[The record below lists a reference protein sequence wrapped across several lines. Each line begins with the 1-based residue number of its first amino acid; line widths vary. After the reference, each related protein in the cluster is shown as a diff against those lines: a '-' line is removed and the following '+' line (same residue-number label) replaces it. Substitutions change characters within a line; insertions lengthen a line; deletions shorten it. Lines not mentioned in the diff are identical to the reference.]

1 MIDIGFGEKANGFTS
16 GGNLDLNSTIDE
28 SSQINALSRMENSK
42 QVTNPE
48 YGDLEFFKQV
58 QDEFTCS
65 SSDWTDNMLLPPGF
79 LGHDE

>member
-1 MIDIGFGEKANGFTS
+1 MIDIGFGEKADGFTS
-16 GGNLDLNSTIDE
+16 GGNLDSNSTINE
-28 SSQINALSRMENSK
+28 SSQINALGCMENLE